1 MKISELDTRN
11 INVGIAYLI
20 GLVYP
25 LIKEVKY
32 KGINHLAGQVNH
44 QSNMVTDAELTT
56 HFKLIYDF
64 LSTHIPE
71 GFLLLS
77 NLENKLS
84 TKKGFSIL
92 IESDSVCNNDIL
104 NKIVEIIR
112 NSDLEIKKYFVRGCF
127 DGRSSYD
134 KSSGYLSID
143 VDRDYSKQAV
153 IKEIIA
159 SFDID
164 VNINPRDSD
173 HKKND
178 QIRIQRKSLKD
189 FISKIGLF
197 SLRRNKI
204 LLDRDK

>member
-11 INVGIAYLI
+11 INVGIAYSI
-20 GLVYP
+20 GLIYP
-25 LIKEVKY
+25 LIKEIEY

-44 QSNMVTDAELTT
+44 QSNMITDGELTT

-77 NLENKLS
+77 NSENKLS
-84 TKKGFSIL
+84 KKKGFSIL
-92 IESDSVCNNDIL
+92 IENDIAGNNDIL
-104 NKIVEIIR
+104 NKMVEIIR
-112 NSDLEIKKYFVRGCF
+112 KSDLEIKKYFVRGCF

-143 VDRDYSKQAV
+143 VDRDYSKQAI

-164 VNINPRDSD
+164 VNLNTRDSD

>member
-44 QSNMVTDAELTT
+44 QSNMITDAELTT

-77 NLENKLS
+77 NSENKLS
-84 TKKGFSIL
+84 KKKGFSIL
-92 IESDSVCNNDIL
+92 IENDIVGNNDIL
-104 NKIVEIIR
+104 NKMVEIIR
-112 NSDLEIKKYFVRGCF
+112 KSDLEIKKYFVRGCF

-143 VDRDYSKQAV
+143 VDRDYSKQAI

-164 VNINPRDSD
+164 VNLNTRDYD